1 MSDLFFSEEIHNTNQ
16 LTPWKVLIVDD
27 DETVHSITKSVL
39 KKQEIDGR
47 ALEFFSA
54 FSGQEAVEMMSELQD
69 VSIILLDV
77 VMESNEA
84 GLDACRRIREELN
97 NNLVRIIL
105 RTGQPGSAPEHEVIL
120 RYRINDYKDK
130 TELTATKLFSC
141 VVTAI
146 RSYQDLINLEKNKQG
161 FKKVIEATKTISKT
175 KSIGL
180 FLEGVLD
187 QWVFILQTNDSY
199 VKTENSN
206 CYTIY
211 CESNNNY
218 KVISSISDN
227 EKLKNQTLQGLQ
239 TLPEDVQAIIMDS
252 HREGANL
259 IRGHLYAGYFSFGV
273 DKGYVFCLEN
283 SHELLEI
290 DKNLLRI
297 FSGNIDIALE
307 NLFLNEEIVN
317 TQKELIERL
326 GEVVEK
332 RSSEASEH
340 VKRVADFAYKLGLDF
355 GLSEIDAKLL
365 SAASPMHDI
374 GKVGIPDAILLKPG
388 KLTQAEFEVMKTH
401 AMIGYEIFQSSES
414 KLLKAAALIALDH
427 HEKWDG
433 SGYPNGKSG
442 KGIHIYGRIVA
453 VADVFDAL
461 SHSRCYK
468 NAWPLKDIVALFE
481 EQRGIHFDPIL
492 VDIVLGNLDKYT
504 VFMDD
509 VELDELV
516 PF

>member
-1 MSDLFFSEEIHNTNQ
+1 MENLFFSEEVEVENQ
-16 LTPWKVLIVDD
+16 VDPWRVLIVDD
-27 DETVHSITKSVL
+27 DETVHNITKSVL

-47 ALEFFSA
+47 GLKFYSA
-54 FSGQEAVEMMSELQD
+54 FSGSQAVEMMSELED
-69 VSIILLDV
+69 ISIILLDV

-84 GLDACRRIREELN
+84 GLEACRRIRKELN
-97 NNLVRIIL
+97 NDLVRIIL

-130 TELTATKLFSC
+130 TELTASKLFSC

-146 RSYQDLINLEKNKQG
+146 RSYQDLINLQKNKQG
-161 FKKVIEATKTISKT
+161 FRKVIEATKTITKK

-187 QWVFILQTNDSY
+187 QWVFILQTNDNW
-199 VKTENSN
+199 VKTEHSN

-211 CESNNNY
+211 CEPNKNY
-218 KVISSISDN
+218 KVISAIADN
-227 EKLKNQTLQGLQ
+227 KKLKNQSSQGLE
-239 TLPEDVQAIIMDS
+239 TLPEDVQKIIIDS
-252 HREGANL
+252 HREGANI
-259 IRGHLYAGYFSFGV
+259 IRGNLYAGYFRFGV

-283 SHELLEI
+283 SHELLDI

-340 VKRVADFAYKLGLDF
+340 VKRVANFSYKLGLDA
-355 GLSEIDAKLL
+355 GLSEIDATLL

-388 KLTQAEFEVMKTH
+388 KLTEQEFEIMKTH
-401 AMIGYEIFQSSES
+401 AMMGYEIFQFSES
-414 KLLKAAALIALDH
+414 KLLKAAALIAIDH

-442 KGIHIYGRIVA
+442 EDIHIYGRIVA
-453 VADVFDAL
+453 VADVYDAL
-461 SHSRCYK
+461 AHNRCYK
-468 NAWPLKDIVALFE
+468 TAWPLKDIVALFE
-481 EQRGIHFDPIL
+481 EQKGIHFDPML
-492 VDIVLGNLDKYT
+492 VDIVLGNLDRYK
-504 VFMDD
+504 VCEGD
-509 VELDELV
+509 V
-516 PF
+516 